1 MHRSKILALAP
12 FVSFFAMFAYLFA
25 IRALGDPRAQ
35 DLELKDGEMR
45 WFEALWLTVT
55 LFGIIWIW
63 LRSMWRSF
71 QARQIGWL
79 VVILLAWPAAAFYVW
94 KEEV

>member
-35 DLELKDGEMR
+35 DLELKDGELR
-45 WFEALWLTVT
+45 WFEGLWL
-55 LFGIIWIW
+55 G
-63 LRSMWRSF
+63 SF
-71 QARQIGWL
+71 SGSNPRPGEKHTKFS
-79 VVILLAWPAAAFYVW
+79 AALCTQL
-94 KEEV
+94 